1 MVRPPDA
8 TLSASATITKVRRV
22 LNAIFLA
29 LAVYGFAGWIYVAGV
44 ALAQPQTLSW
54 RLTHFADWPRTD
66 TFGEASF
73 VVSFLAFI
81 AYRLTRD
88 PPSRP

>member
-1 MVRPPDA
+1 M
-8 TLSASATITKVRRV
+8 TQVRRV

-29 LAVYGFAGWIYVAGV
+29 LALYGFASWIYVAGV

-54 RLTHFADWPRTD
+54 RLTHLAAWPRTD

-73 VVSFLAFI
+73 LVSFLAFI
-81 AYRLTRD
+81 AYRLTRE
-88 PPSRP
+88 PPSGF